1 MILITGGTGFIGQN
15 LIRHLV
21 SEGQQVRILLRPSQR
36 TRLPAGVPLDVTV
49 CSLDDVRGL
58 QAAMRGVDAV
68 YHLISA
74 EREGIHADLNAVDVD
89 GTQAL
94 VTAAMQSGIK
104 RFFYLSHLGADRAS
118 AYPVLKAK
126 GFAENIIINSG
137 LPYTIF
143 RSGPVTGPGDQ
154 FSGPLKRLIK
164 LNPFIFL
171 MPDDGHTLLQPIWI
185 EDLVT
190 CLTLA
195 LEDSQSIGQLYSIG
209 GLEYLSFEN
218 IVQIL
223 MDKLK
228 LNRRI
233 VNVQS
238 AYLRILGVWL
248 EQFNP
253 KFPLPLFWLDYL
265 STDRTCALDT
275 LPRVFGLIPA
285 RFSHNLDYLLEE

>member
-21 SEGQQVRILLRPSQR
+21 SEGRQVRILLRPSQAS
-36 TRLPAGVPLDVTV
+36 RLPAGVPLDVTV
-49 CSLDDVRGL
+49 SSLTDARGL
-58 QAAMRGVDAV
+58 QAAMRGVDTV

-74 EREGIHADLNAVDVD
+74 ERQGIHADLNTVDVD

-94 VTAAMQSGIK
+94 VTAAQQAGVK

-126 GFAENIIINSG
+126 GFAENIIISSG

-154 FSGPLKRLIK
+154 FTEPLKKLI
-164 LNPFIFL
+164 LFNPFVFL
-171 MPDDGHTLLQPIWI
+171 MPDDGLTLIQPIWI
-185 EDLVT
+185 EDLIT
-190 CLTLA
+190 CMTLA
-195 LEDSQSIGQLYSIG
+195 LDDPQTTGQLYSIG
-209 GLEYLSFEN
+209 GLEYLPFEN
-218 IVQIL
+218 IVSLL
-223 MDKLK
+223 MEKLSIK
-228 LNRRI
+228 RRI
-233 VNVQS
+233 INVQS
-238 AYLRILGVWL
+238 AYLRMLGVWF

-253 KFPLPLFWLDYL
+253 RFPFPLFWLDYL

-275 LPRVFGLIPA
+275 MPRVFGLIPA
-285 RFSHNLDYLLEE
+285 RFSNNLDYLLKD

>member
-21 SEGQQVRILLRPSQR
+21 SEGQQVRILLRPSQA

-49 CSLDDVRGL
+49 CSLTDIRGL

-74 EREGIHADLNAVDVD
+74 ERQGIHADLNAVDVD

-94 VTAAMQSGIK
+94 VTAASQSGIK

-126 GFAENIIINSG
+126 GFAENIITNSG

-154 FSGPLKRLIK
+154 FSESLKRLIK
-164 LNPFIFL
+164 
-171 MPDDGHTLLQPIWI
+171 
-185 EDLVT
+185 
-190 CLTLA
+190 
-195 LEDSQSIGQLYSIG
+195 IGRAH
-209 GLEYLSFEN
+209 
-218 IVQIL
+218 V
-223 MDKLK
+223 
-228 LNRRI
+228 
-233 VNVQS
+233 
-238 AYLRILGVWL
+238 
-248 EQFNP
+248 
-253 KFPLPLFWLDYL
+253 
-265 STDRTCALDT
+265 
-275 LPRVFGLIPA
+275 
-285 RFSHNLDYLLEE
+285 